1 MKKLIGRIEPVL
13 HLQGYLNTVPGGV
26 YAPEDETI
34 VSYIVRDKTGEE
46 VPAELV
52 EEESTA
58 ATKIIQLLVAIGGST
73 TDEELAE
80 IEAEIDRLL
89 NETDPVE
96 LGNLAGH
103 SIVNK
108 IRLAQVYRDDIIAA
122 IEEKGI
128 SAADEQPF
136 RTVADLVKQIIR
148 QAKTVTPTT
157 EEQIIVPDEGVYG
170 LESVTVEGVQ
180 LQEINV
186 WSTDTEQV
194 ITPDEGY
201 MGFSKVTVD
210 AVESSG
216 GWGDDYGGAVED
228 TTWGDEYTDT
238 DVPTG
243 NLDYSGGADENPS
256 YIPEIPGEGDYK
268 VLFKNGMKE
277 GTLFR
282 YTVNSTTGG
291 RETKEIKSSFGD
303 PIFVYNAYGTY
314 DSEHLMPNGQLHPTI
329 IDYIWVYHPEKSVSY
344 KVRTLPNTEWSEP
357 RESMSYYSDARGCF
371 AKCGGVIGGGNI
383 ITGEVGKGLQ
393 CEGLPK
399 YNVGHFATSSEVYT
413 AMRIAG
419 TSHAVVSD
427 TEQYVAFVSKT
438 PIYYDGSS
446 ITNAD
451 GSPMSIYNVDAADG
465 NEWVYTG
472 ATDGTSVPVGGYD
485 LTWNSHDL
493 KDMNGEDVTAEKSDD
508 PIPEMTSTGE
518 PTLTPVEREGTY
530 SVDGDTMNGLVGAAQ
545 KVTGSTTPLS
555 PTEATAALDDYMANP
570 AEEMKW

>member
-1 MKKLIGRIEPVL
+1 MKLIGRVEPVL

-26 YAPEDETI
+26 YAPEDETN
-34 VSYIVRDKTGEE
+34 VTYIVRDKTGEE
-46 VPAELV
+46 VPSELV

-80 IEAEIDRLL
+80 IEAEVDRLL

-108 IRLAQVYRDDIIAA
+108 IRLAQIYRDEVISA

-157 EEQIIVPDEGVYG
+157 EELIIVPDEGVYG

-194 ITPDEGY
+194 ITPNEGY

-216 GWGDDYGGAVED
+216 GWGDDYGGPVED
-228 TTWGDEYTDT
+228 NTWGDEYTDT

-243 NLDYSGGADENPS
+243 NLDYSGGTDENPS

-268 VLFKNGMKE
+268 VLFKNGLKS
-277 GTLFR
+277 GTAFR
-282 YTVNSTTGG
+282 YNYINQVKQHVTCDIESNS
-291 RETKEIKSSFGD
+291 
-303 PIFVYNAYGTY
+303 PIFVYNAWGTY
-314 DSEHLMPNGQLHPTI
+314 DSEHIMANGQPHQTI
-329 IDYIWVYHPEKSVSY
+329 IDSVWVYSGDEYASYNIKTSTNNKLTSKGTTYYADAKGYFDLAHGVS
-344 KVRTLPNTEWSEP
+344 
-357 RESMSYYSDARGCF
+357 
-371 AKCGGVIGGGNI
+371 GGGSVA
-383 ITGEVGKGLQ
+383 TGEIGEGLQ
-393 CEGLPK
+393 VEGLAK
-399 YNVGHFATSSEVYT
+399 YAVGHFATYEEVYT
-413 AMRIAG
+413 AMRMAG
-419 TSHAVVSD
+419 ASHAVTGD
-427 TEQYVAFVSKT
+427 TEQFIAFVSKT
-438 PIYYDGSS
+438 PIYYDGTS

-472 ATDGTSVPVGGYD
+472 ATDGTSFPVSGYD
-485 LTWNSHDL
+485 LTWNNHDL
-493 KDMNGEDVTAEKSDD
+493 MDMNGENITEGQSGD
-508 PIPEMTSTGE
+508 PIPEMSNHI
-518 PTLTPVEREGTY
+518 PVERNGTY
-530 SVDGDTMNGLVGAAQ
+530 SVDGSTMNGLVGAAQ

-555 PTEATAALDDYMANP
+555 PTEATSALDDYMANP

>member
-1 MKKLIGRIEPVL
+1 MKLIGRVEPVL

-26 YAPEDETI
+26 YAPEDETN
-34 VSYIVRDKTGEE
+34 VTYIVRDKTGEE
-46 VPAELV
+46 VPSELV

-80 IEAEIDRLL
+80 IEAEVDRLL

-108 IRLAQVYRDDIIAA
+108 IRLAQIYRDEVISA

-157 EEQIIVPDEGVYG
+157 EQQIVVPDEGVYG

-201 MGFSKVTVD
+201 MGFSKVIVD
-210 AVESSG
+210 AVESGG

-228 TTWGDEYTDT
+228 NTWGDEYTDT

-243 NLDYSGGADENPS
+243 NLDYSGGENPN
-256 YIPEIPGEGDYK
+256 YIPPIPGGDNQILLDKEKEEGSQTFQYYRGEDGWEVQASKPVLTGALFGAYYLSDYGYYAR
-268 VLFKNGMKE
+268 VIWYVCYSDEHFTIRTRGLDDLIWSDG
-277 GTLFR
+277 
-282 YTVNSTTGG
+282 NSQNLHKYGDGYVYFLRTTTISG
-291 RETKEIKSSFGD
+291 GD
-303 PIFVYNAYGTY
+303 PDMLEDYNTPSGIPLYRIGTY
-314 DSEHLMPNGQLHPTI
+314 QTDGELFAARDNQLR
-329 IDYIWVYHPEKSVSY
+329 S
-344 KVRTLPNTEWSEP
+344 L
-357 RESMSYYSDARGCF
+357 
-371 AKCGGVIGGGNI
+371 IGGI
-383 ITGEVGKGLQ
+383 ET
-393 CEGLPK
+393 EGVK
-399 YNVGHFATSSEVYT
+399 QYIAFSSD
-413 AMRIAG
+413 
-419 TSHAVVSD
+419 S
-427 TEQYVAFVSKT
+427 
-438 PIYYDGSS
+438 PIRYDGAYV
-446 ITNAD
+446 TNAD
-451 GSPMSIYNVDAADG
+451 GSPINVYEYDPEG
-465 NEWVYTG
+465 SGEWVQIGT
-472 ATDGTSVPVGGYD
+472 TDGSGYPVGNYD
-485 LTWNSHDL
+485 RVWNSHDI
-493 KDMNGEDVTAEKSDD
+493 KDENGTVTYPKSDD
-508 PIPEMTSTGE
+508 PIPEMSNHI
-518 PTLTPVEREGTY
+518 PVERNGTY
-530 SVDGDTMNGLVGAAQ
+530 SVDGNTMNGLVGAAQ

-555 PTEATAALDDYMANP
+555 PTEATSALDDYMANP